1 MKKII
6 SILLIAAML
15 CCCFAGCKPADD
27 TKIIGVCMQN
37 KSSSIAVL
45 QEEAL
50 KEMFEPQGYEVQVV
64 SADDSSATQRSQV
77 ENFILMGVEMLV
89 ILPCEISTLEDS
101 LIKAREQGIKVV
113 VSGGTGTVS
122 EDAYD
127 AVCSD
132 DEFMVGM
139 YVASVAKTWIE
150 EHMDPNGDW
159 EVHFLSS
166 TLSEDAITR
175 CKGEAMILE
184 PWLKNV
190 KGEYV
195 NLMGEVVDEANK
207 VANPVYCEM
216 VASRV
221 SSYDACSTQMSMT
234 DNKGVVSNVL
244 TENPKV
250 RIFIAYNS
258 LASTAGSTHI
268 TDHYSKEEVK
278 EFAFFSGGVMGNE
291 YEYLIGSVSDD
302 AGTYSCFRGAVQFGG
317 GDAAAT
323 LADLC
328 SRVMFGEAGKDYGKT
343 NPNSI
348 GLYYPIDGEMNN
360 GVDALVCFDSPS
372 QIAAYTY
379 EEVLNHE
386 GLMTYWDSVG
396 GYNANMQEKPE
407 EPDVPVVTDGAYTYE
422 YEGMGGTETAQIT
435 LKEDGT
441 ARFEMVGHMFL
452 VDIYEGTYTR
462 EGNVVNIKGLTNV
475 DAASEYK
482 IPGLWDWIDSTTGDA
497 VITVDDANKLFV
509 PGESVV
515 VIPGVYT
522 YTYEGMGG
530 EETAK
535 ITLNDDGTVRF
546 EMVDHMFLV
555 DVYEGTYTREGNVVT
570 IKGFTNVDAA
580 SEYKIPGLWPW
591 IDSTTGDATITVDDA
606 TGTFTAGAAE
616 QPDAPVVPEGNVIA
630 AYTYTETNPMGLEIA
645 WTLTLKDNGTYTLT
659 EVNAFV
665 GEVSYEGTSYTQTG
679 NTITCGAMTSAP
691 AVSDWAKAEGF
702 VVSINGESFAPG
714 APAGEAKVYTYSE
727 TNGMGLEISWT
738 LTLNADG
745 SYVLTEVNA
754 FVGEVSYQGSSYTV
768 DGNTV
773 TCGAMASAPAVSDWA
788 KAEGFTATIDGETFT
803 PVI

>member
-1 MKKII
+1 MKKVVC
-6 SILLIAAML
+6 LLLAVLLMVGM
-15 CCCFAGCKPADD
+15 FAGCKKQQEGS
-27 TKIIGVCMQN
+27 KIIGVCLQN

-50 KEMFEPQGYEVQVV
+50 INMFEPLGYDVQCV

-77 ENFILMGVEMLV
+77 ENFILMGAEMLV

-150 EHMDPNGDW
+150 ANMDPNGDW
-159 EVHFLSS
+159 DVHFLSS
-166 TLSEDAITR
+166 TLSEDAINR

-221 SSYDACSTQMSMT
+221 SSYDACSTQMSMS
-234 DNKGVVSNVL
+234 DNRGVVSAVL
-244 TENPKV
+244 TENKNV

-258 LASTAGSTHI
+258 LASTAGSTYI
-268 TDHYSKEEVK
+268 TDTYSKEEAK
-278 EFAFFSGGVMGNE
+278 QFAFFSGGVMGDE

-302 AGTYSCFRGAVQFGG
+302 AGTYSCFRGACQFGG

-323 LADLC
+323 LANLC
-328 SRVMFGEAGKDYGKT
+328 NKVMFGEAGKDYGKT

-348 GLYYPIDGEMNN
+348 GLYFPIDGSINN

-372 QIAAYTY
+372 QITAYTY
-379 EEVLNHE
+379 EQILAHE
-386 GLMTYWDSVG
+386 GLMTYWDSVN
-396 GYNANMQEKPE
+396 GYNQNMQEKPE
-407 EPDVPVVTDGAYTYE
+407 EPDTPVITDGAYTYD
-422 YEGMGGTETAQIT
+422 YEGMGGIETAQIV
-435 LKEDGT
+435 LNEDGT
-441 ARFEMVGHMFL
+441 CQFSLPNSPMIKDVYA
-452 VDIYEGTYTR
+452 GTYTR
-462 EGNVVNIKGLTNV
+462 EGNVVTIKGLTNV

-482 IPGLWDWIDSTTGDA
+482 IPGLWDWIDSETGDA
-497 VITVDDANKLFV
+497 VITIDDENKLFV
-509 PGESVV
+509 PGENAV

-522 YTYEGMGG
+522 YSYEGMGG
-530 EETAK
+530 SETAK

-546 EMVDHMFLV
+546 EMVDHMFLT
-555 DVYEGTYTREGNVVT
+555 DVYEGTYTREGNTVT

-580 SEYKIPGLWPW
+580 SEYKIPGLWAW

-606 TGTFTAGAAE
+606 TGTFAPGAGE
-616 QPDAPVVPEGNVIA
+616 QPETPVVPEGNVIA
-630 AYTYTETNPMGLEIA
+630 TYTYT
-645 WTLTLKDNGTYTLT
+645 
-659 EVNAFV
+659 
-665 GEVSYEGTSYTQTG
+665 
-679 NTITCGAMTSAP
+679 
-691 AVSDWAKAEGF
+691 
-702 VVSINGESFAPG
+702 
-714 APAGEAKVYTYSE
+714 E
-727 TNGMGLEISWT
+727 TNGMGLEITWT

-754 FVGEVSYQGSSYTV
+754 FVGEVSYQGSSYTIEG
-768 DGNTV
+768 DTI

-803 PVI
+803 PVV

>member
-1 MKKII
+1 MKKFV
-6 SILLIAAML
+6 SILLAL
-15 CCCFAGCKPADD
+15 VLVVGCFAGCGKSEE

-50 KEMFEPQGYEVQVV
+50 KAMFEPQGYEVQVV
-64 SADDSSATQRSQV
+64 SADDSSANQRSQV

-150 EHMDPNGDW
+150 ANMDPNGDW

-184 PWLKNV
+184 KYLKNV
-190 KGEYV
+190 DGEYV

-207 VANPVYCEM
+207 VENPVYCEM

-221 SSYDACSTQMSMT
+221 PSYDACSTQMSMT

-268 TDHYSKEEVK
+268 TDHYTKEETA

-291 YEYLIGSVSDD
+291 YEYLIGSVTED

-348 GLYYPIDGEMNN
+348 GLYYPIDGEINQ

-372 QIAAYTY
+372 HISAYTY

-386 GLMTYWDSVG
+386 KLMTYWDSEK
-396 GYNANMQEKPE
+396 GYNENMQEGSGEALPDEPGMELPE
-407 EPDVPVVTDGAYTYE
+407 TASAGTYTYD
-422 YEGMGGTETAQIT
+422 YEGLGGTETAEIV
-435 LKEDGT
+435 LNEDGT
-441 ARFEMVGHMFL
+441 VNFRLKDHPMITDA
-452 VDIYEGTYTR
+452 YAGTFTR
-462 EGNVVNIKGLTNV
+462 EGNVVTILALTNV

-497 VITVDDANKLFV
+497 VITVNSDGTFV
-509 PGESVV
+509 PGAQETA
-515 VIPGVYT
+515 PGGVTAGAYKYT
-522 YTYEGMGG
+522 FEGMMG
-530 EETAK
+530 EETVQ
-535 ITLNDDGTVRF
+535 IDLNEDGTCQF
-546 EMVDHMFLV
+546 SLPGNPMIT
-555 DVYEGTYTREGNVVT
+555 DVYAGTYTAEGNTVT
-570 IKGFTNVDAA
+570 ILGLTNVDAA
-580 SEYKIPGLWPW
+580 SPYKTPGLWDW
-591 IDSTTGDATITVDDA
+591 IDSTTGDAVITVNGD
-606 TGTFTAGAAE
+606 GTFVPAA
-616 QPDAPVVPEGNVIA
+616 
-630 AYTYTETNPMGLEIA
+630 
-645 WTLTLKDNGTYTLT
+645 
-659 EVNAFV
+659 
-665 GEVSYEGTSYTQTG
+665 
-679 NTITCGAMTSAP
+679 
-691 AVSDWAKAEGF
+691 
-702 VVSINGESFAPG
+702 
-714 APAGEAKVYTYSE
+714 
-727 TNGMGLEISWT
+727 
-738 LTLNADG
+738 
-745 SYVLTEVNA
+745 
-754 FVGEVSYQGSSYTV
+754 
-768 DGNTV
+768 
-773 TCGAMASAPAVSDWA
+773 
-788 KAEGFTATIDGETFT
+788 
-803 PVI
+803 

>member
-1 MKKII
+1 MKKLI
-6 SILLIAAML
+6 SILLVAALL
-15 CCCFAGCKPADD
+15 CCCFAGCKKQQEGGS
-27 TKIIGVCMQN
+27 KIIGVCLQN

-50 KEMFEPQGYEVQVV
+50 INMFEPLGYDVQCV

-77 ENFILMGVEMLV
+77 ENFILMGAEMLV

-150 EHMDPNGDW
+150 ANMDPNGDW
-159 EVHFLSS
+159 DVHFLSS
-166 TLSEDAITR
+166 TLSEDAINR

-184 PWLKNV
+184 PYLKNV

-207 VANPVYCEM
+207 VENPVYCKM
-216 VASRV
+216 VADRV
-221 SSYDACSTQMSMT
+221 SSYDECSTQMSMS
-234 DNKGVVSNVL
+234 DNRGVVSAVL
-244 TENPKV
+244 TENKNV

-258 LASTAGSTHI
+258 LASTAGSTYI
-268 TDHYSKEEVK
+268 TDTYSKEEAK
-278 EFAFFSGGVMGNE
+278 QFAFFSGGVMGDE

-302 AGTYSCFRGAVQFGG
+302 AGTYSCFRGACQFGG

-323 LADLC
+323 LANLC
-328 SRVMFGEAGKDYGKT
+328 NKVMFGEAGKDYGKT

-348 GLYYPIDGEMNN
+348 GLYFPIDGAINN

-372 QIAAYTY
+372 QIAAFTY
-379 EEVLNHE
+379 EQILSHE
-386 GLMTYWDSVG
+386 GLMTYWDSVN
-396 GYNANMQEKPE
+396 GYNSNMQEKPE
-407 EPDVPVVTDGAYTYE
+407 EPEVPVVTDGAYTYE

-452 VDIYEGTYTR
+452 VDVYEGTYTR
-462 EGNVVNIKGLTNV
+462 EGNVITIKGLTNI

-482 IPGLWDWIDSTTGDA
+482 IPGLWDWIDSETGDA
-497 VITVDDANKLFV
+497 VITIDDENKKFV
-509 PGESVV
+509 PGESVI

-530 EETAK
+530 SETAK
-535 ITLNDDGTVRF
+535 LTLNDDGTVRF
-546 EMVDHMFLV
+546 EMVDHMFLT
-555 DVYEGTYTREGNVVT
+555 DVYQGTYTREGNTLT
-570 IKGFTNVDAA
+570 IKGLTNIDAA
-580 SEYKIPGLWPW
+580 SEYKIPGLWTW
-591 IDSTTGDATITVDDA
+591 IDSATGDATVTVDDA
-606 TGTFTAGAAE
+606 TGTFAPAEAGT
-616 QPDAPVVPEGNVIA
+616 PDVPVAPEGNVVA
-630 AYTYTETNPMGLEIA
+630 TYTYKETNGMGLEIT
-645 WTLTLKDNGTYTLT
+645 WTLVLKDNGTYTLT

-665 GEVSYEGTSYTQTG
+665 GEVTYEGTSYTQNG
-679 NTITCGAMTSAP
+679 DTITCGAMTSAP
-691 AVSDWAKAEGF
+691 A
-702 VVSINGESFAPG
+702 I
-714 APAGEAKVYTYSE
+714 
-727 TNGMGLEISWT
+727 
-738 LTLNADG
+738 
-745 SYVLTEVNA
+745 
-754 FVGEVSYQGSSYTV
+754 
-768 DGNTV
+768 
-773 TCGAMASAPAVSDWA
+773 SDWA
-788 KAEGFTATIDGETFT
+788 KAEGFTVTIDGETFA
-803 PVI
+803 PAI

>member
-1 MKKII
+1 MKKFI
-6 SILLIAAML
+6 SLML
-15 CCCFAGCKPADD
+15 VLVLVLGCFAGCKKQDEG
-27 TKIIGVCMQN
+27 TKIIGVCLQN

-50 KEMFEPQGYEVQVV
+50 IEMFEPLGYDVQCV

-77 ENFILMGVEMLV
+77 ENFILMGAEMLV

-150 EHMDPNGDW
+150 ANMDPNGDW

-166 TLSEDAITR
+166 TLSEDAINR

-184 PWLKNV
+184 PYLKNV

-195 NLMGEVVDEANK
+195 NLVGEVVDEANK

-221 SSYDACSTQMSMT
+221 SSYDACSTQMSMS
-234 DNKGVVSNVL
+234 DNRSVVSGVL
-244 TENPKV
+244 TEHPNV
-250 RIFIAYNS
+250 RVFIAYNS
-258 LASTAGSTHI
+258 LASTAGSTYI
-268 TDHYSKEEVK
+268 TDNYSKEEAAK
-278 EFAFFSGGVMGNE
+278 FAFFSGGVMGDE

-302 AGTYSCFRGAVQFGG
+302 AGTYSCFRGACQFGG

-328 SRVMFGEAGKDYGKT
+328 NRVMFGEAGKDYGKT

-348 GLYYPIDGEMNN
+348 GLYYPIDGAFNN

-372 QIAAYTY
+372 QITAYTY
-379 EEVLNHE
+379 EQILAHS
-386 GLMTYWDSVG
+386 GLMTYWDSVN

-407 EPDVPVVTDGAYTYE
+407 EPDTPVVTDGAYTFD
-422 YEGMGGTETAQIT
+422 YEGMGGTETAQIV
-435 LKEDGT
+435 LNADGT
-441 ARFEMVGHMFL
+441 CQFSL
-452 VDIYEGTYTR
+452 P
-462 EGNVVNIKGLTNV
+462 GNAMIQ
-475 DAASEYK
+475 
-482 IPGLWDWIDSTTGDA
+482 
-497 VITVDDANKLFV
+497 
-509 PGESVV
+509 
-515 VIPGVYT
+515 
-522 YTYEGMGG
+522 
-530 EETAK
+530 
-535 ITLNDDGTVRF
+535 
-546 EMVDHMFLV
+546 
-555 DVYEGTYTREGNVVT
+555 DVYAGTYTREGNVVT
-570 IKGFTNVDAA
+570 IKGLTNVDTSSDYKIPGLWDWIDPATGDA
-580 SEYKIPGLWPW
+580 VITVDDASMRFVPGESVVVVPGVYTYSYEGMGGTETAKITLNDDGTVQFEMVDHMFLTDVYVGTYTREGDAVSIKGLTNVDVSSEYKIPGLWEW
-591 IDSTTGDATITVDDA
+591 IDAATGDASITVNDA
-606 TGTFTAGAAE
+606 AGTFAPGAEE
-616 QPDAPVVPEGNVIA
+616 QPDDPVAPEGNVVA
-630 AYTYTETNPMGLEIA
+630 VYTYTETNAMGLEIT

-665 GEVSYEGTSYTQTG
+665 GEVSYEGTSYTQDG
-679 NTITCGAMTSAP
+679 NTVTCGAMSTAP

-702 VVSINGESFAPG
+702 VV
-714 APAGEAKVYTYSE
+714 
-727 TNGMGLEISWT
+727 
-738 LTLNADG
+738 
-745 SYVLTEVNA
+745 
-754 FVGEVSYQGSSYTV
+754 TV
-768 DGNTV
+768 DG
-773 TCGAMASAPAVSDWA
+773 
-788 KAEGFTATIDGETFT
+788 EGFA

>member
-1 MKKII
+1 MKKLV
-6 SILLIAAML
+6 SILLVL
-15 CCCFAGCKPADD
+15 VLVVGCFAGCNQNKGS
-27 TKIIGVCMQN
+27 KIIGVCMQN

-50 KEMFEPQGYEVQVV
+50 KELFEPQGYDVQVV

-77 ENFILMGVEMLV
+77 ENFILMGAEMLV

-184 PWLKNV
+184 KYLKNV
-190 KGEYV
+190 NGEYV

-207 VANPVYCEM
+207 VENPVYCEM

-221 SSYDACSTQMSMT
+221 SSYEACSTQMSMT

-268 TDHYSKEEVK
+268 TDHYSKEETA

-291 YEYLIGSVSDD
+291 YEYLIGSVSED

-343 NPNSI
+343 NPNTI

-360 GVDALVCFDSPS
+360 GVDALVCFDSPAHIS
-372 QIAAYTY
+372 AFTY
-379 EEVLNHE
+379 EEILGHE
-386 GLMTYWDSVG
+386 KLMTYWDSAN
-396 GYNANMQEKPE
+396 GYNENMQEGSGEAELPE
-407 EPDVPVVTDGAYTYE
+407 LPAAPSAGTYTYD
-422 YEGMGGTETAQIT
+422 YEGMGGTETAEIV
-435 LKEDGT
+435 LNDDGT
-441 ARFEMVGHMFL
+441 VNFQLKDHPMIKDA
-452 VDIYEGTYTR
+452 YAGTYTR
-462 EGNVVNIKGLTNV
+462 EGNVVTIKGLSNV
-475 DAASEYK
+475 DTASEYK
-482 IPGLWDWIDSTTGDA
+482 IPGLWDWIDKETGDA
-497 VITVDDANKLFV
+497 VITVDDAAGTFV
-509 PGESVV
+509 PGAQEAPAATNVFL
-515 VIPGVYT
+515 YE
-522 YTYEGMGG
+522 YEGMGG
-530 EETAK
+530 TDVAE
-535 ITLNDDGTVRF
+535 ITLNEDGTVQF
-546 EMVDHMFLV
+546 QLKDHMMIK
-555 DVYEGTYTREGNVVT
+555 DVYAGTYTREGNVVT
-570 IKGFTNVDAA
+570 IKGLTNVDTA
-580 SEYKIPGLWPW
+580 SEYKIPGLWDW
-591 IDSTTGDATITVDDA
+591 IDKATGDAVITVDDA
-606 TGTFTAGAAE
+606 AGTFVPGAQEVTVEGVPAGSYKYTFEGMMGEETLQIDLAE
-616 QPDAPVVPEGNVIA
+616 DGTCQFSLPGH
-630 AYTYTETNPMGLEIA
+630 PMI
-645 WTLTLKDNGTYTLT
+645 KDVYAGTYTV
-659 EVNAFV
+659 E
-665 GEVSYEGTSYTQTG
+665 
-679 NTITCGAMTSAP
+679 
-691 AVSDWAKAEGF
+691 
-702 VVSINGESFAPG
+702 
-714 APAGEAKVYTYSE
+714 
-727 TNGMGLEISWT
+727 
-738 LTLNADG
+738 
-745 SYVLTEVNA
+745 
-754 FVGEVSYQGSSYTV
+754 
-768 DGNTV
+768 GNTV
-773 TCGAMASAPAVSDWA
+773 TIKGLTNVDASSEYKTPGLWDWIDKTTGDAVITVDAAAGTFAPA
-788 KAEGFTATIDGETFT
+788 E
-803 PVI
+803 